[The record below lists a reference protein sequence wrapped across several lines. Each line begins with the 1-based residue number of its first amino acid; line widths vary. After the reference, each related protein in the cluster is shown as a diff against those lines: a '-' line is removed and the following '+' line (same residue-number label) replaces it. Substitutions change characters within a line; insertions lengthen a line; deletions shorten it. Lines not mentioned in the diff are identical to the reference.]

1 MVPVIDEFVLN
12 SILVGKQRVKGCE
25 TLFGCV
31 VKSKQ
36 IFLAIFNERIAVVIV
51 PEVVVAQALAKAN
64 FLK

>member
-25 TLFGCV
+25 TLLSCV

-36 IFLAIFNERIAVVIV
+36 IFLAIFNEGIAVVIV
-51 PEVVVAQALAKAN
+51 PEVVVAHAFAKAN